1 MKLLILRPQPGADAT
16 AQKAKEAGIMALKTP
31 LFVVKE
37 IAWSPPDPA
46 HYDAILF
53 TSANAVRHSGQGL
66 KTLTGLP
73 AYAVGEATAK
83 LVRSGGFT
91 IAATGKA
98 GAEALVQLAAENEHK
113 QLLWLTGEE
122 HSEFS
127 IADGTS
133 ASGEADGTSASG
145 EADGTQITKKIV
157 YHAQRLP
164 MPEEMRNLLSSPIAV
179 ALHSARAATYFAEI
193 CDYWHIDRQH
203 IILACLSS
211 SIAASAGAGWGEA
224 LVADRPNDAEI
235 LSIVKSYFTS
245 IANPS

>member
-37 IAWSPPDPA
+37 ITWSPPDPA

-98 GAEALVQLAAENEHK
+98 GAEALVQLAAGNGHK

-122 HSEFS
+122 HSEFTV
-127 IADGTS
+127 ADGTS
-133 ASGEADGTSASG
+133 ASGQ
-145 EADGTQITKKIV
+145 ADGTQITKKIV

-164 MPEEMRNLLSSPIAV
+164 MPEEMQNLLSSPIAV

-193 CDYWHIDRQH
+193 CDYWHINRQH
-203 IILACLSS
+203 IILACLSG